1 MSYRGRRPMIPVAPA
16 ATGGVGIMPSLAGL
30 RLGANAPLP
39 RRVAST
45 AGRVPD
51 SESDDDDMPLS
62 SLPAILAP
70 GADREWPYP
79 TAPTPGPTPAPPP
92 APAPDPVRAV
102 KETAE
107 EKAERIRLRDLED
120 AKTVAQADE
129 FRANAKV
136 EGAQLKKERA
146 EGEAKV
152 ATAKVMAA
160 EAKRVLAEAKER
172 EKEAKAQQKKEDKEA
187 KEADK
192 AIKEADKA
200 IETARKAG
208 EKAELKRQREENL
221 ASAKEAA
228 VKEKADAKRAR
239 VNAAEAAAEV
249 VAAAAEAERKRKEE
263 VKQAAELI
271 KTKNREAALAKK
283 NAAQAETNKKNAD
296 KNARLAAKAA
306 AKAEKEAA
314 DKAKEL
320 QDEEDAHHTRCV
332 DLERS
337 IHHMR
342 WELRSMSD
350 DYSNMLKVWQ
360 DENCDEVLH
369 KEQEMP
375 VWMVD
380 LSSIIQ
386 EMQESIQ
393 DLETSNPEGWEMG
406 PEDLHQVY
414 AKEFDQED
422 ANEEYKEET
431 ASDQIAEFGRAM
443 DLERSE
449 GKITNQAE
457 MGGDVPLDDDV
468 QIDLRVRVANTS
480 DKTKEQAAWRAEVID
495 IDLENARPVFNQ
507 VDDHDDKSV
516 AGGYDAATGK
526 LATKMTIVAN
536 PNQRGYPDYIPQEF
550 LDAMAREVKA
560 MQLGIRRI
568 LAGLYKL
575 SDLES
580 VLESVTAHAEDS
592 RDALKV
598 PSYETIWNVQFSLPE
613 TDPDGNSSVE
623 AAGELVKAI
632 MNVQFDVW
640 LDLTGLHV
648 NNVAGITDLA
658 SFKAGVEKIAYM
670 KRNGLV
676 PTEEERI
683 DLELNAPGW
692 EDGVNGPILRPDD
705 LARLLEQIRQAR
717 ADEGMAEAA
726 ARGAQDSAN
735 SAMDTSDAS
744 RRDFIT
750 ASKNSK

>member
-1 MSYRGRRPMIPVAPA
+1 MIPVAPA
-16 ATGGVGIMPSLAGL
+16 ATGGLGITPSLAGL
-30 RLGANAPLP
+30 RLGAHAPLP

-51 SESDDDDMPLS
+51 SESESDDEDMPLS
-62 SLPAILAP
+62 SRTATLAP

-79 TAPTPGPTPAPPP
+79 TAPTPAPTPAPPP

-107 EKAERIRLRDLED
+107 EKAERVRLRELEH
-120 AKTVAQADE
+120 AKTVAQADA

-152 ATAKVMAA
+152 ATAKEMAA
-160 EAKRVLAEAKER
+160 DAKRVLAEAKEQD
-172 EKEAKAQQKKEDKEA
+172 KAAKAQQKKEDKEA

-192 AIKEADKA
+192 ALKDAEKA
-200 IETARKAG
+200 TETARKAG
-208 EKAELKRQREENL
+208 EKAELKRQREEDLVN
-221 ASAKEAA
+221 AKETA
-228 VKEKADAKRAR
+228 VKEKADAKRAK
-239 VNAAEAAAEV
+239 VDAAAAAAEV
-249 VAAAAEAERKRKEE
+249 VAAAAEAEKKRKEE

-271 KTKNREAALAKK
+271 KTNNKLAALAKK
-283 NAAQAETNKKNAD
+283 NATQAALNQKNAE
-296 KNARLAAKAA
+296 KNAKLAAAAA

-314 DKAKEL
+314 EKAKEL
-320 QDEEDAHHTRCV
+320 QEEEDAHHTRCM

-350 DYSNMLKVWQ
+350 DYSNMLKIWE

-393 DLETSNPEGWEMG
+393 DLETSDPEGWEMG
-406 PEDLHQVY
+406 PEGLHQQY
-414 AKEFDQED
+414 
-422 ANEEYKEET
+422 ANEFNRENDTEIYKVET
-431 ASDQIAEFGRAM
+431 GGNQIAEFGRAM
-443 DLERSE
+443 EAEKSQ

-480 DKTKEQAAWRAEVID
+480 DKTKQQAAWRAEVID

-516 AGGYDAATGK
+516 AGGYDAATGR
-526 LATKMTIVAN
+526 LATKMEIVAN

-550 LDAMAREVKA
+550 SDAMAREVKA
-560 MQLGIRRI
+560 MQLGMRRI

-623 AAGELVKAI
+623 AAGDLVKAI
-632 MNVQFDVW
+632 MNVKFDVW

-670 KRNGLV
+670 KKNGLV
-676 PTEEERI
+676 PTEDERI

-705 LARLLEQIRQAR
+705 LAQLLEQIRQAR

-726 ARGAQDSAN
+726 ARGAQDKAN